1 MTDKSPILYW
11 VRRDL
16 RLADN
21 PALAN
26 ALDSGRPVIPVFVLD
41 EVTEAL
47 GAAPKWRLGQGLAVF
62 ARTLKDRGS
71 RLVLRRGPALDSL
84 RALVAETGASAV
96 VWNRLYDPAARAR
109 DTEVKAALKDDGL
122 EARSFGG
129 HLLFEPWTVETG
141 QGGYYKVYTPFWRA
155 VNDRD
160 PGAPD
165 RAPSKLPAPDTWP
178 DGDALDDWR
187 LGRAMNRGAEIVAR
201 HAVVGEG
208 AARDRLDAF
217 LDGPVQDYARDR
229 DRPDRAG
236 TSGLSENLS
245 LGEIGPRTVWAA
257 GMAAR
262 ERGAQGAETFLK
274 ELVWREFSY
283 HLIHHTPQI
292 VDRNWRQDWDDFPWR
307 DDNDDAMR
315 WRQGRTGVQFVDAA
329 LREMYVTGTMH
340 NRSRMIAAS
349 YLTKHLLTHWRIGLE
364 WFEDCLID
372 WDPAANAMGWQ
383 WAAGSGPDA
392 APYFRIFNPD
402 TQAEKFDPKGSYRRR
417 FIAELSE
424 KPGRDA
430 LDYFAAVPRRWK
442 LDPAKPY
449 PDPVVGLKEGRERA
463 LAAYSGLKE
472 GSS

>member
-1 MTDKSPILYW
+1 MTDKSPIIWWL
-11 VRRDL
+11 RRDL

-21 PALAN
+21 PALAL
-26 ALDSGRPVIPVFVLD
+26 AIATGRPVIPVFVLD
-41 EVTEAL
+41 EVAEGL
-47 GAAPKWRLGQGLAVF
+47 GAAPTWRLGQGLSVF
-62 ARTLKDRGS
+62 GQTLEDRGS
-71 RLVLRRGPALDSL
+71 RLILRRGPALETL
-84 RALVAETGASAV
+84 RALVAQTGAGAV

-109 DTEVKAALKDDGL
+109 DTEVKGALKADGL
-122 EARSFGG
+122 DVQSSGG

-141 QGGYYKVYTPFWRA
+141 QGGFYKVYTPFWRA
-155 VNDRD
+155 VHDRD

-165 RAPSKLPAPDTWP
+165 AAPTKLPAPETWP
-178 DGDALDDWR
+178 DSDALDDWQM
-187 LGRAMNRGAEIVAR
+187 GRAMNRGADIVAR
-201 HAVVGEG
+201 HAVVGEA

-217 LDGPVQDYARDR
+217 LDGPVQAYDQDR

-236 TSGLSENLS
+236 TSGLSQNLS

-283 HLIHHTPQI
+283 HLIHHTPHI
-292 VDRNWRQDWDDFPWR
+292 VERNWRQDWDAFPWR

-315 WRQGRTGVQFVDAA
+315 WRQGRTGIQFVDAA
-329 LREMYVTGTMH
+329 MREMYVTGTMH
-340 NRSRMIAAS
+340 NRARMIAAS
-349 YLTKHLLTHWRIGLE
+349 YLTKHLLTHWRVGLK
-364 WFEDCLID
+364 WFEECLID

-402 TQAEKFDPKGSYRRR
+402 TQAQKFDPQGAYRRR
-417 FIAELSE
+417 FIAEICDD
-424 KPGRDA
+424 PGRDA
-430 LDYFAAVPRRWK
+430 LAFFDAVPRSWN
-442 LDPAKPY
+442 LDPGAPY

-463 LAAYSGLKE
+463 LAAYSDRG
-472 GSS
+472 